1 MLTYADVTNSR
12 REQLAE
18 KEQQFAHESRMLSD
32 SNARVRAELE
42 LSHQVYFLVL
52 VTPVICIFFVLV
64 K

>member
-42 LSHQVYFLVL
+42 LSHQVLKLLALLVQMY
-52 VTPVICIFFVLV
+52 
-64 K
+64 KY